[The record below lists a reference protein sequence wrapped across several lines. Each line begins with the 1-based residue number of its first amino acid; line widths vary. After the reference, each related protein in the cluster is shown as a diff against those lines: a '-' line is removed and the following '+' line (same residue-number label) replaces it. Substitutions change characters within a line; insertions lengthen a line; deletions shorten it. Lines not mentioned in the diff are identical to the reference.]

1 MRVIKFALKTGL
13 NALPTPGSLKL
24 VHLDWQ
30 DSKLMG
36 WFLEI
41 HKDYQDEYEVYI
53 AVTGEPVP
61 TEYNYVCS
69 SQLNTGGGYFVVH
82 AFD

>member
-1 MRVIKFALKTGL
+1 
-13 NALPTPGSLKL
+13 
-24 VHLDWQ
+24 
-30 DSKLMG
+30 MG